1 MLYKGQLQMRSDR
14 SVSIITVSKNNP
26 LIYNISNKRVYAA
39 GIIKYFVFSIIC
51 DYSDFTWNPFVYS
64 HSSVANCNPSFLPVK
79 L

>member
-39 GIIKYFVFSIIC
+39 RIIKYFVF
-51 DYSDFTWNPFVYS
+51 FN
-64 HSSVANCNPSFLPVK
+64 NL
-79 L
+79 